1 MWLCPEQASISLMVL
16 FLTGCVTV
24 GDTMNTASRME
35 STCRLGCVHVS
46 DVFGNLLPHED
57 WESTGGVEVGTVIA
71 AGAFMH
77 LLRDGQGGSEVR
89 SGESHGC
96 CCSGAGVSVRDSY
109 IDQNNL
115 ELETL

>member
-57 WESTGGVEVGTVIA
+57 WESTGGVEVGTVVDA
-71 AGAFMH
+71 RAFMH
-77 LLRDGQGGSEVR
+77 RGKGRARGVGDGVGLVTWLLL
-89 SGESHGC
+89 HGC
-96 CCSGAGVSVRDSY
+96 QRVSA
-109 IDQNNL
+109 
-115 ELETL
+115 